1 MALIHAATDVVPFG
15 TGPDRV
21 AHVSAAIAGVNN
33 GTVAAEARI
42 PVSTTRLKYDIAL
55 ISSGIGRPLT

>member
-33 GTVAAEARI
+33 EIVAAM
-42 PVSTTRLKYDIAL
+42 PVSATRSKNDIAP
-55 ISSGIGRPLT
+55 ISSAFGRPLT